1 MRGSL
6 EAQVLKVMWSH
17 RKPVF
22 VRDVLN
28 HLNQQR
34 ENPLAYTTVMT
45 VMNRLMHKGAVARR
59 RQGRCYAY
67 WPTSSDA
74 AGLAVR
80 RVLTTHGAAA
90 VWHFVGQATADPA
103 LRQRLHDALTSGPRR
118 ASRTA

>member
-6 EAQVLKVMWSH
+6 EAQVLKVLWST
-17 RKPVF
+17 RNPLY

-28 HLNQQR
+28 HLNQHR

-45 VMNRLMHKGAVARR
+45 VMNRLMHKGAVTRR

-67 WPTSSDA
+67 RPTSSDA

-103 LRQRLHDALTSGPRR
+103 LRQRLHDALTNRLRPTR
-118 ASRTA
+118 RTA